1 MKKSR
6 LFTALSN
13 LAFIIGLAVFFVSLA
28 AVIINFNNPAKCT
41 DKGETENTE
50 CHVDICDLMLS
61 DNSIQLLSFVIS
73 GASFVFAALT
83 YHNIDLLNKITS
95 MEGNVL
101 DNEKYVVAYE
111 EMMDSFKKVKDKK
124 SFTRELL
131 KSVECPRKTESCI
144 EFADYLQ
151 NILDHLVFFGYV
163 DFNKYVEIECDGLI
177 KIIKEE
183 AGRYKE
189 ISNGIKYQLN
199 ENIKLIEYV
208 LKYQKIRNANRN
220 SHFSKL
226 ENIRGSML
234 KNPVS
239 QILYYNYLGLDYKNK
254 VIHEINKIGIN
265 ETEFTE
271 KWMQCVWKN
280 KTELKRTP
288 EIVCLIDR
296 ADKCLQKA
304 HEKALDNILWDG
316 YILYN
321 KVRIDIIKYLLGI
334 KIETDSNEWIR
345 LEEKRKISKRLNEVI
360 EKRRDIMFLFNR
372 NNSYLDTEFE
382 EEFKR
387 AKNLKDQFD
396 IFIKNNKYL

>member
-6 LFTALSN
+6 LFTALSH

-28 AVIINFNNPAKCT
+28 AVIINFNNPVKCT

-163 DFNKYVEIECDGLI
+163 DFNKYVETECDGLI

-189 ISNGIKYQLN
+189 ISNGIKYQLD

-254 VIHEINKIGIN
+254 IIRILKVENDNKEEFGKEWLKIIMCQNYSTEEISKIS
-265 ETEFTE
+265 F
-271 KWMQCVWKN
+271 
-280 KTELKRTP
+280 
-288 EIVCLIDR
+288 LIDR
-296 ADKCLQKA
+296 AENCFQKA
-304 HEKALDNILWDG
+304 YEKAKDSILWEG
-316 YILYN
+316 YISYN
-321 KVRIDIIKYLLGI
+321 KVRVDIIKYLLDI
-334 KIETDSNEWIR
+334 KIVTGRARYKEKQKIFKQLDDVVR
-345 LEEKRKISKRLNEVI
+345 KRKEIK
-360 EKRRDIMFLFNR
+360 FLFER
-372 NNSYLDTEFE
+372 DNSYLYTKFE
-382 EEFKR
+382 EEVEYAEKLRKSFTTISQ
-387 AKNLKDQFD
+387 LK
-396 IFIKNNKYL
+396 

>member
-6 LFTALSN
+6 LFTILGH
-13 LAFIIGLAVFFVSLA
+13 LAFIIGLAMFLFGLA
-28 AVIINFNNPAKCT
+28 AIIINFNNPEKCIEN
-41 DKGETENTE
+41 GETENTE
-50 CHVDICDLMLS
+50 CHMDIIDLVFS
-61 DNSIQLLSFVIS
+61 DNTIQLSSFVIA
-73 GASFVFAALT
+73 GTAFVFAALT

-177 KIIKEE
+177 KTIKEE

-189 ISNGIKYQLN
+189 ISNGIKYQLD

-220 SHFSKL
+220 NHFSKL

-254 VIHEINKIGIN
+254 IIRILKVENDNKEAFGKEWLKIIMCQNYSTEEISKIN
-265 ETEFTE
+265 F
-271 KWMQCVWKN
+271 
-280 KTELKRTP
+280 
-288 EIVCLIDR
+288 LIDR
-296 ADKCLQKA
+296 AENCFQKA
-304 HEKALDNILWDG
+304 YEKAKDSILWEG
-316 YILYN
+316 YISYN
-321 KVRIDIIKYLLGI
+321 KVRVDIIKYLLDI
-334 KIETDSNEWIR
+334 KIVTGRERYKEKQKIFKQLDDVVR
-345 LEEKRKISKRLNEVI
+345 KRKEIK
-360 EKRRDIMFLFNR
+360 FLFER
-372 NNSYLDTEFE
+372 DNSYLDTKFE
-382 EEFKR
+382 EEVEYAEKLRKSFTTISQ
-387 AKNLKDQFD
+387 LK
-396 IFIKNNKYL
+396 

>member
-6 LFTALSN
+6 LFTILGH
-13 LAFIIGLAVFFVSLA
+13 LAFIIGLAMFFVGLA
-28 AVIINFNNPAKCT
+28 AIIIDFNNPEKCIEN
-41 DKGETENTE
+41 GETENTE
-50 CHVDICDLMLS
+50 CHMDIIDLVFS
-61 DNSIQLLSFVIS
+61 DNTIQLSSFVIA
-73 GASFVFAALT
+73 GAAFVFAALT

-95 MEGNVL
+95 MDGNVL

-177 KIIKEE
+177 KTIKEE

-189 ISNGIKYQLN
+189 ISNGIKYQLD

-254 VIHEINKIGIN
+254 IIRILKVENDNKEEFGIEWLKIIMCQNYSTEEISKIS
-265 ETEFTE
+265 F
-271 KWMQCVWKN
+271 
-280 KTELKRTP
+280 
-288 EIVCLIDR
+288 LIDR
-296 ADKCLQKA
+296 AENCFQKA
-304 HEKALDNILWDG
+304 YEKAKDSILWEG
-316 YILYN
+316 YISYN
-321 KVRIDIIKYLLGI
+321 KVRVDIIKYLLDI
-334 KIETDSNEWIR
+334 KIVTWRER
-345 LEEKRKISKRLNEVI
+345 YKEKQ
-360 EKRRDIMFLFNR
+360 
-372 NNSYLDTEFE
+372 
-382 EEFKR
+382 
-387 AKNLKDQFD
+387 KNIQTTG
-396 IFIKNNKYL
+396 